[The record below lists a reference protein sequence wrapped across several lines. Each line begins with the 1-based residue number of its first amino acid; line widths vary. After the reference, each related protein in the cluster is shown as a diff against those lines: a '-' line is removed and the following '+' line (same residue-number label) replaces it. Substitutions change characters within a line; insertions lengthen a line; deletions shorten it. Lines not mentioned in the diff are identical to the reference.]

1 MEGYQKYRTYVRFLP
16 CHLLWMKQSSS
27 ISFMSSDGVCALA
40 KSSASE
46 HTQSAS
52 ETCATPQWLFLSVPG
67 IVFRTFRENK
77 VLCKGDGRVSKVPH
91 IRAFP
96 TLPSPLDETI
106 FIHIF
111 HVIRRRMCA
120 RKIFCKRTYP
130 VGERDMCHS
139 TVASSVSQC
148 LRYHLLDAPS
158 HGSVLVAAVL
168 GRLQARHCH
177 VRASGRTHAV
187 PIFYAA
193 CFDVQL

>member
-1 MEGYQKYRTYVRFLP
+1 MCARKIFCKRTYPVGERDM
-16 CHLLWMKQSSS
+16 CHSTLAFS
-27 ISFMSSDGVCALA
+27 VCA
-40 KSSASE
+40 
-46 HTQSAS
+46 
-52 ETCATPQWLFLSVPG
+52 G
-67 IVFRTFRENK
+67 IVFPTFRENK

-91 IRAFP
+91 IRTFP

-148 LRYHLLDAPS
+148 LRYHLRTFGDNCIELPASSTTFISKGGKHLFDS
-158 HGSVLVAAVL
+158 SDVGKQSGSPQCLIML
-168 GRLQARHCH
+168 
-177 VRASGRTHAV
+177 
-187 PIFYAA
+187 
-193 CFDVQL
+193 